1 MLNVVML
8 SVVKLCVV
16 APFGY
21 EYFALCANKLVLNCA
36 CSYQLHLSPTM
47 KVSKLFFIT
56 HFKTK

>member
-8 SVVKLCVV
+8 SVVMLGVV

-21 EYFALCANKLVLNCA
+21 EYFALCANKSVSNCA
-36 CSYQLHLSPTM
+36 CSCQLHLSPTM

-56 HFKTK
+56 HGQKK